1 MASCNVCLIICLWNL
16 QKYFVGIV
24 KLFFSDPEHT
34 DEYLALLGSHD
45 SRSDIS
51 DDEGW
56 PTHSIQPAQLFP
68 DVDLPVDESDEEV
81 ERVVQETQEPSS
93 SSDDAGSSQSPSSS
107 QQTKRRTSSDAA
119 GSSQSPSS
127 SQRTQRT
134 SNARPHTYNRNI
146 NFRRNFPFVSN
157 NPPGPC
163 ASTVLDPYE
172 YFESYLSDEIWN
184 ELTLFVHS
192 RSTCQRRV
200 NPWNLQLMMLKKIVG
215 ITFYVSILDI
225 PKMVMYWQKETKISC
240 IANAM
245 PRDLYG
251 KIRSNLKVVDDS
263 KVTPA
268 QKKGR

>member
-1 MASCNVCLIICLWNL
+1 M

-24 KLFFSDPEHT
+24 KKFFSDPEHT

-134 SNARPHTYNRNI
+134 SNARLHTYNRNI

-172 YFESYLSDEIWN
+172 YFESYLSDEI
-184 ELTLFVHS
+184 
-192 RSTCQRRV
+192 
-200 NPWNLQLMMLKKIVG
+200 
-215 ITFYVSILDI
+215 
-225 PKMVMYWQKETKISC
+225 
-240 IANAM
+240 
-245 PRDLYG
+245 
-251 KIRSNLKVVDDS
+251 
-263 KVTPA
+263 
-268 QKKGR
+268 